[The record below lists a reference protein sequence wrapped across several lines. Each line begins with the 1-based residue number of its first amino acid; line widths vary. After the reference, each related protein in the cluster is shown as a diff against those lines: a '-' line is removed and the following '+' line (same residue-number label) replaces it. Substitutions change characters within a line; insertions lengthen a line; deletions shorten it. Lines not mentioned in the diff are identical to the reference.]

1 MSSSAFNRDARG
13 RSPLQQEQVE
23 RTRQKILDGLVRVL
37 NGGVA
42 GLSVPAVAR
51 EAGVSVPTVYRYY
64 KSKEELLRGLAEAY
78 EARLGGSSPLP
89 PPPADCD
96 RLGPYLRA
104 LFLAYEEME
113 PALRTVIATGTGSR
127 VRRTQV
133 LQHLRMIEDWL
144 DAVAPD
150 LSDEDHVCL
159 RDVIAVL
166 TGSATQRAF
175 KDYLDLPAEEAARL
189 VTWAM
194 RQLVR
199 AAQSGHERGDDAL
212 RKT

>member
-1 MSSSAFNRDARG
+1 MSSSVFNRDPRG

-37 NGGVA
+37 DGGVA

-78 EARLGGSSPLP
+78 EARLGGSGLLP

-96 RLGPYLRA
+96 RLGPYLRT
-104 LFLAYEEME
+104 LFLRYEEME
-113 PALRTVIATGTGSR
+113 PTLRTVMATVTGGA
-127 VRRTQV
+127 VRRNQM
-133 LQHLRMIEDWL
+133 LERLRLIEDWL
-144 DAVAPD
+144 DTVAPD
-150 LSDEDHVCL
+150 LNDEDHVRL

-175 KDYLDLPAEEAARL
+175 KDYLDLPAEEAAQL
-189 VTWAM
+189 VAWAM

-199 AAQSGHERGDDAL
+199 AAQSGHE
-212 RKT
+212 T

>member
-1 MSSSAFNRDARG
+1 MSSSVFNRDPRG

-37 NGGVA
+37 DRGVA

-64 KSKEELLRGLAEAY
+64 NSKEDLLRGLADAWEV
-78 EARLGGSSPLP
+78 RLGAISLL

-96 RLGPYLRA
+96 RLGPYVRT
-104 LFLAYEEME
+104 LFLRYEEIE
-113 PALRTVIATGTGSR
+113 PTLRTVMAMAEGNQG
-127 VRRTQV
+127 RRTEM
-133 LQHLRMIEDWL
+133 LQRLRMIEDWL
-144 DAVAPD
+144 DTVAPD
-150 LSDEDHVCL
+150 LSDEDHVRL

-175 KDYLDLPAEEAARL
+175 KDYLDLPAEEAAQL
-189 VTWAM
+189 VSWAM
-194 RQLVR
+194 RQLLR
-199 AAQSGHERGDDAL
+199 AAQSGQDTGD
-212 RKT
+212 TP